1 MKRFVWLGCLA
12 LVAVVALSG
21 GALAA
26 KAPGDVHVALVVKDL
41 TNRFFVE
48 MKWGGEAAGKQ
59 HGIKVTVLAPEKY
72 AVDNQ
77 IRIMEDLIQKKVD
90 AIVIVPIDG
99 AGIVSGI
106 ERANKAGIPVFNLNT
121 LATGGEV
128 IGFAGI
134 DHVQL
139 GRIQGQWAV
148 DALKGKGNVVILEGT
163 TGASSAIERHQG
175 VTETLKKA
183 SGITILASTTAKYN
197 RQQAMKVM
205 EDLLTRFPQIDM
217 VLCANDAMALGAKEA
232 IKDARRAMGVV
243 GIDAIPETL
252 EAIQKGEVA
261 GTVDSNGFDQGFV
274 AVDLTAKYLL
284 KDQKPPKDTLVGSGM
299 ATVITKENALAF
311 EKSKTEKFK
320 KFGIKVD

>member
-1 MKRFVWLGCLA
+1 MKRILWSTVA
-12 LVAVVALSG
+12 VLVAVAGLAGTAV
-21 GALAA
+21 AA

-48 MKWGGEAAGKQ
+48 MKWGGEAAAKQ

-106 ERANKAGIPVFNLNT
+106 ERANKAKIPIFNLNT
-121 LATGGEV
+121 AATGGEV
-128 IGFAGI
+128 IGFAGV

-148 DALKGKGNVVILEGT
+148 DTLKGKGNVVILEGT

-175 VTETLKKA
+175 VTEVLKKA
-183 SGITILASTTAKYN
+183 PGIKVLASTTAKYN

-217 VLCANDAMALGAKEA
+217 LLCANDTMALGAKEA
-232 IKDARRAMGVV
+232 IKDARRTMSVV

-252 EAIQKGEVA
+252 EAVAKGEMA

-284 KDQKPPKDTLVGSGM
+284 KGQKPPKDTLVGSGM
-299 ATVITKENALAF
+299 ASVITKENAAAF
-311 EKSKTEKFK
+311 EKAKVEKFK

>member
-1 MKRFVWLGCLA
+1 MKRLMQIAGLVLVVVMAFSGSVLA
-12 LVAVVALSG
+12 KD
-21 GALAA
+21 A
-26 KAPGDVHVALVVKDL
+26 KDTHVALVVKDL

-77 IRIMEDLIQKKVD
+77 IRVMEDLIQKKVD

-106 ERANKAGIPVFNLNT
+106 ERANKAKIPVFNLNT

-134 DHVQL
+134 DHVTL
-139 GRIQGQWAV
+139 GRIQAEWAV
-148 DALKGKGNVVILEGT
+148 ETLKGKGKVVILEGT
-163 TGASSAIERHQG
+163 AGASSAIERQEG
-175 VTETLKKA
+175 VLSVLKKV
-183 SGITILASTTAKYN
+183 SGISILASTTAKYN

-205 EDLLTRFPQIDM
+205 EDLLTRFPEIDM
-217 VLCANDAMALGAKEA
+217 VLGANDAMALGAKEA
-232 IKDARRAMGVV
+232 IKDARRKIMVV
-243 GIDAIPETL
+243 GIDAIPEAL
-252 EAIQKGEVA
+252 EAIEKGEMA

-274 AVDLTAKYLL
+274 AVDLTARYLL
-284 KDQKPPKDTLVGSGM
+284 KDQKPPKDTKVGSGM
-299 ATVITKENALAF
+299 ASVITKDNALAF
-311 EKSKTEKFK
+311 EKSKVEKFK

>member
-1 MKRFVWLGCLA
+1 MKRCAWVVVAA

-21 GALAA
+21 AAAA
-26 KAPGDVHVALVVKDL
+26 KDAKDTHVALVVKDL

-77 IRIMEDLIQKKVD
+77 IRVMEDLIQKKVD

-106 ERANKAGIPVFNLNT
+106 ERANKAKIPVFNLNT

-134 DHVQL
+134 DHVAL
-139 GRIQGQWAV
+139 GRIQAQWAV
-148 DALKGKGNVVILEGT
+148 DTFKGKANVVVLEGT
-163 TGASSAIERHQG
+163 AGASSAIERQQG
-175 VTETLKKA
+175 VMEVLKKA
-183 SGITILASTTAKYN
+183 PGMKILTSTTAKYN

-205 EDLLTRFPQIDM
+205 EDVLTRFPEIDV

-232 IKDARRAMGVV
+232 IRDARRKMAVV
-243 GIDAIPETL
+243 GIDAIPEAL
-252 EAIQKGEVA
+252 EAVAKGEMA

-284 KDQKPPKDTLVGSGM
+284 KDQKPPKDSKVGSGM
-299 ATVITKENALAF
+299 AAVITKENAAGF
-311 EKSKTEKFK
+311 EKAKAEKFK
-320 KFGIKVD
+320 KFGIAVN

>member
-1 MKRFVWLGCLA
+1 MKRILSVTVLA
-12 LVAVVALSG
+12 LVVVVGLAG
-21 GALAA
+21 AALAA
-26 KAPGDVHVALVVKDL
+26 KAPGETHVALVVKDL

-106 ERANKAGIPVFNLNT
+106 ERANKARIPVFNLNT

-139 GRIQGQWAV
+139 GRIQGQWGV

-163 TGASSAIERHQG
+163 TGASSAIERQEG
-175 VTETLKKA
+175 VTEMLKKA
-183 SGITILASTTAKYN
+183 PGIKVLASTTAKYN

-205 EDLLTRFPQIDM
+205 EDLLTRFPEIDM

-232 IKDARRAMGVV
+232 IKDARRKMAVV
-243 GIDAIPETL
+243 GIDAIPEAL
-252 EAIQKGEVA
+252 EAVQKGEMA

-284 KDQKPPKDTLVGSGM
+284 KDQKPPKDTKVGSG
-299 ATVITKENALAF
+299 AASVITQANAEAF
-311 EKSKTEKFK
+311 EKAKAEKFK

>member
-1 MKRFVWLGCLA
+1 MKRFVWIACLA
-12 LVAVVALSG
+12 LVGVVALAG
-21 GALAA
+21 VALAA
-26 KAPGDVHVALVVKDL
+26 KDPKDVHVALVVKDL

-48 MKWGGEAAGKQ
+48 MKWGGESAGKQ
-59 HGIKVTVLAPEKY
+59 HGIQVTVLAPEKY

-106 ERANKAGIPVFNLNT
+106 ERANKARIPVFNLNT

-148 DALKGKGNVVILEGT
+148 DTLKGKGNVVILEGT
-163 TGASSAIERHQG
+163 TGASSAIERQQG
-175 VTETLKKA
+175 VTEVLKKA
-183 SGITILASTTAKYN
+183 PGMKILASTTAKYN

-205 EDLLTRFPQIDM
+205 EDLLTRFPEIDM

-232 IKDARRAMGVV
+232 IKDARRMMMWWASMPSLKPWRPFRRVKWP
-243 GIDAIPETL
+243 AR
-252 EAIQKGEVA
+252 
-261 GTVDSNGFDQGFV
+261 S
-274 AVDLTAKYLL
+274 TA
-284 KDQKPPKDTLVGSGM
+284 TASTR
-299 ATVITKENALAF
+299 A
-311 EKSKTEKFK
+311 S
-320 KFGIKVD
+320 

>member
-1 MKRFVWLGCLA
+1 MKRILWVAVAA
-12 LVAVVALSG
+12 LVVVSGFAGTAV
-21 GALAA
+21 AA
-26 KAPGDVHVALVVKDL
+26 KAPGDVNVALVVKDL

-59 HGIKVTVLAPEKY
+59 NGIKVTTLAPEKY

-106 ERANKAGIPVFNLNT
+106 ERANKAKIPIFNLNT
-121 LATGGEV
+121 QATGGEL

-148 DALKGKGNVVILEGT
+148 DTLKGKGNVVVLEGT
-163 TGASSAIERHQG
+163 TGASSAIERQQG
-175 VTETLKKA
+175 VMESLKKA
-183 SGITILASTTAKYN
+183 SGIKVLASTTAKYN

-232 IKDARRAMGVV
+232 IKDARRTMGVV

-252 EAIQKGEVA
+252 EAVAKGEMA

-299 ATVITKENALAF
+299 ASVITKDNASAF
-311 EKSKTEKFK
+311 EKSKAEKFK

>member
-1 MKRFVWLGCLA
+1 MKRCVWLGCLA
-12 LVAVVALSG
+12 LVAVAALSG
-21 GALAA
+21 AALAA

-106 ERANKAGIPVFNLNT
+106 ERANKARIPVFNLNT

-148 DALKGKGNVVILEGT
+148 DKLKGKGNVVILEGT
-163 TGASSAIERHQG
+163 TGASSAIERQQG
-175 VTETLKKA
+175 VTEELKK
-183 SGITILASTTAKYN
+183 SPGGKVLASTTAKYN
-197 RQQAMKVM
+197 RQ
-205 EDLLTRFPQIDM
+205 
-217 VLCANDAMALGAKEA
+217 
-232 IKDARRAMGVV
+232 
-243 GIDAIPETL
+243 
-252 EAIQKGEVA
+252 
-261 GTVDSNGFDQGFV
+261 
-274 AVDLTAKYLL
+274 
-284 KDQKPPKDTLVGSGM
+284 
-299 ATVITKENALAF
+299 
-311 EKSKTEKFK
+311 
-320 KFGIKVD
+320 

>member
-1 MKRFVWLGCLA
+1 MRRILS
-12 LVAVVALSG
+12 VAIVALG
-21 GALAA
+21 MLVGLVGAAGAA

-48 MKWGGEAAGKQ
+48 MKWAGEAAGKQ

-106 ERANKAGIPVFNLNT
+106 ERANKAKIPVFNLNT

-139 GRIQGQWAV
+139 GRIQGQWVV
-148 DALKGKGNVVILEGT
+148 DSLKGKGNVVILEGT
-163 TGASSAIERHQG
+163 TGASSAIERQQG
-175 VTETLKKA
+175 VMEALKKA
-183 SGITILASTTAKYN
+183 SGIKVLASTTAKYN

-232 IKDARRAMGVV
+232 IKDARRTMGVV
-243 GIDAIPETL
+243 GIDAIPEAL
-252 EAIQKGEVA
+252 EAVQKGEMA

-299 ATVITKENALAF
+299 ASVITKENAAAF
-311 EKSKTEKFK
+311 DKAKVEKFK

>member
-1 MKRFVWLGCLA
+1 MKRFVWLASLA
-12 LVAVVALSG
+12 LVVIMVLSE
-21 GALAA
+21 GALA
-26 KAPGDVHVALVVKDL
+26 KDPKDTLVALVVKDL

-48 MKWGGEAAGKQ
+48 MKWGGEAAAKQ
-59 HGIKVTVLAPEKY
+59 HGIKYTILAPEKY

-106 ERANKAGIPVFNLNT
+106 ERANKAKIPVFNLNT

-128 IGFAGI
+128 IGYAGV
-134 DHVQL
+134 DHVVL
-139 GRIQGQWAV
+139 GQILGQYAV
-148 DALKGKGNVVILEGT
+148 DTLKGKGSLVILEGT
-163 TGASSAIERHQG
+163 TGASSAIERQEGIMG
-175 VTETLKKA
+175 VLKKA
-183 SGITILASTTAKYN
+183 PGIKVLASTTAKYN

-205 EDLLTRFPQIDM
+205 EDLLTRFPEIDM

-232 IKDARRAMGVV
+232 IKDARRKMLVA
-243 GIDAIPETL
+243 GIDAIPEAL
-252 EAIQKGEVA
+252 EAIQKGELA

-274 AVDLTAKYLL
+274 AVDLTARFLL
-284 KDQKPPKDTLVGSGM
+284 KDEKPPKDTKVGAGM
-299 ATVITKENALAF
+299 PTVITKENALAF
-311 EKSKTEKFK
+311 EKSKIEKFK